1 MLTLSSIFSHSRVPH
16 TFPTRR
22 SSDLQ
27 INANSQSYQAGD
39 GTGTAV
45 VDLTDNAPTFRKNG
59 GTARPGAFTV
69 EKAAD
74 IAGVKIQAAS
84 QFGGTP
90 PTTYTIQSDN
100 GAVTLATGS

>member
-22 SSDLQ
+22 SSDVQ

-45 VDLTDNAPTFRKNG
+45 VDLTDNAPTFRNNA
-59 GTARPGAFTV
+59 GTATPGAFTY
-69 EKAAD
+69 EQAAD
-74 IAGVKIQAAS
+74 IADVNIPAAS
-84 QFGGTP
+84 QFGGIP

-100 GAVTLATGS
+100 GAVTLVTG